1 MSSKAVGINHKQY
14 GVTST
19 GVVTF
24 AEIAMRERGIDI
36 GKDRFTVKITGG
48 PNGDVAGNGLRLLL
62 ERCPGVQVR
71 CIVDGTAALYDPA
84 GLDHGALSAIVL
96 RADAEGYDAARL
108 SPGGFV
114 LYRNVR
120 RTEGL
125 RELFRRVEQTASGP
139 RESWVTADE
148 FHKEFDALLFTVEA
162 DLFIPGGGR
171 PETIDA
177 SNWKQFL
184 REDGRPSAPTV
195 VEGANSFITPEAR
208 RLLQGAGVV
217 ILRDAS
223 ANKCGVISSSYE
235 IIGNLLLDEKEFLAH
250 KEAYVRDV
258 LAILVKRAADEANL
272 IFQRHRA
279 EGGKRLYTE
288 ISDAISQEINAQK
301 ARLFGFFEAHP
312 EAWKKPVYRRALLE
326 HLPALLREP
335 QLRQRVKNLPS
346 KYRSAML
353 AAEIATTMVYRKRFE
368 PSFEV
373 ALEEYAAEMFP

>member
-1 MSSKAVGINHKQY
+1 
-14 GVTST
+14 
-19 GVVTF
+19 
-24 AEIAMRERGIDI
+24 
-36 GKDRFTVKITGG
+36 
-48 PNGDVAGNGLRLLL
+48 
-62 ERCPGVQVR
+62 VQVR
-71 CIVDGTAALYDPA
+71 SIVDGTAALFDPA
-84 GLDHGALSAIVL
+84 GLDRAALSAIVL
-96 RADAEGYDAARL
+96 RADAEGFDPGRL

-125 RELFRRVEQTASGP
+125 RELFRRVQHTGGGP
-139 RESWVTADE
+139 QESWVTADE
-148 FHKEFDALLFTVEA
+148 FHKEYDALLFTVQA
-162 DLFIPGGGR
+162 DLFIPAGGR

-177 SNWKQFL
+177 RNWRQFL
-184 REDGRPSAPTV
+184 GEDGTPSAATV

-208 RLLQGAGVV
+208 RLLQGAGVT

-235 IIGNLLLDEKEFLAH
+235 IIGNLLLSEKEFLAH

-272 IFQRHRA
+272 IFRRHRE

-301 ARLFGFFEAHP
+301 AKLFGFFEAHP
-312 EAWKKPVYRRALLE
+312 DAWKRPAYRRALLE
-326 HLPALLREP
+326 HLPALLREARF
-335 QLRQRVKNLPS
+335 RQRVKDLPS

-353 AAEIATTMVYRKRFE
+353 AAELATTMVYRKRLE
-368 PSFEV
+368 PKFEV
-373 ALEEYAAEMFP
+373 ALEEYATEMFPG